1 PFALR
6 RPRLVTAVSSAIV
19 LAYCGRT
26 ALRNRDWQDSLHLWS
41 SAVAASPESFR
52 PHQSRALALYH
63 SGDLAGAIA
72 EDERAPAILAG
83 LPPEY
88 TDPTTLYE
96 LGRFYALEADQAGPE
111 RARWYARAAEVLGEA
126 AEANRV
132 RSARLRA
139 RAEADGRGDVPDVGD
154 SRIFYHYAA

>member
-1 PFALR
+1 AVAVPIGFFFVALLPTANLLFPIHSIMGERFLYLPLVSFAGGIALAIPFALR
-6 RPRLVTAVSSAIV
+6 RPPLVTALSSAIV
-19 LAYCGRT
+19 LAYFGRT

-63 SGDLAGAIA
+63 SGDLAGAVA
-72 EDERAPAILAG
+72 EDERARAILAG

-96 LGRFYALEADQAGPE
+96 LGRFYALEADQAG
-111 RARWYARAAEVLGEA
+111 
-126 AEANRV
+126 
-132 RSARLRA
+132 
-139 RAEADGRGDVPDVGD
+139 
-154 SRIFYHYAA
+154 